1 MAALPDDAF
10 RRPTEDR
17 VDIILPVAG
26 LGTRLRP
33 QTWSKPKPLVSIAG
47 KPILAHVLD
56 RVMPVNPV
64 KLVFITGF
72 LGDQIEEWAR
82 ANYDLPMEFVVQP
95 EMLGQ
100 TDAIIRTRNI
110 VHDDALILFPDMIF
124 EADFSGLS
132 TVDAD
137 AVMFTK
143 EVEDPSALGIAV
155 VEGDRITKL
164 VEKPNQPISNLA
176 VIGIYYFK
184 KMSEL
189 FEAIDE
195 QMAKGIKLKNEYFIA
210 DAIQL
215 MIDGGAKV
223 ITAPVSA
230 WEDCGNAEA
239 LLATNQFLLRRQ
251 QCSIEDRGDSIVIGP
266 SVVAPDVKLE
276 RAIVG
281 PFASIGAGAV
291 IRDSVVRDAIVEEGA
306 EIESAVLEHSI
317 VGRAAVVRGRATR
330 LNVGDTSATEL

>member
-1 MAALPDDAF
+1 
-10 RRPTEDR
+10 

-47 KPILAHVLD
+47 KPILGHVLD
-56 RVMPVNPV
+56 RVMPVNPD

-72 LGDQIEEWAR
+72 LGDQIEEWVR

-100 TDAIIRTRNI
+100 TDAIIRTRDV
-110 VHDDALILFPDMIF
+110 VHNDALILFPDMIF
-124 EADFSGLS
+124 EADFGGLAS
-132 TVDAD
+132 IDAD
-137 AVMFTK
+137 AVIFTK
-143 EVEDPSALGIAV
+143 EVDDPSALGIVV

-164 VEKPNQPISNLA
+164 IEKPREPLSNLA
-176 VIGIYYFK
+176 VIGIYYFR

-189 FEAIDE
+189 FRAIEE

-215 MIDGGAKV
+215 MIDGGAKIV
-223 ITAPVSA
+223 TSPVSA

-251 QCSIEDRGDSIVIGP
+251 ECETEIRGNSVIVGP
-266 SVVAPDVKLE
+266 SVVAPDATLE

-281 PFASIGAGAV
+281 PFASVSAGAV
-291 IRDSVVRDAIVEEGA
+291 IRDAIVRDAIVEEGA
-306 EIESAVLEHSI
+306 EIESTMLEHSI
-317 VGRAAVVRGRATR
+317 VGRDATVRGRASR
-330 LNVGDTSATEL
+330 LNVGDMSTTEL

>member
-1 MAALPDDAF
+1 
-10 RRPTEDR
+10 

-47 KPILAHVLD
+47 KPILGHVLD
-56 RVMPVNPV
+56 RVMPVNPD
-64 KLVFITGF
+64 KLVFVTGF

-100 TDAIIRTRNI
+100 TDAIIRTRDVVQN
-110 VHDDALILFPDMIF
+110 DALILFPDMIF
-124 EADFSGLS
+124 EADFGGLAS
-132 TVDAD
+132 IDAD

-143 EVEDPSALGIAV
+143 QVDDPSALGIVV

-164 VEKPNQPISNLA
+164 IEKPKEPLSNLA

-184 KMSEL
+184 KMTEL
-189 FEAIDE
+189 FRAIEE

-223 ITAPVSA
+223 VTSPVSA

-251 QCSIEDRGDSIVIGP
+251 GCETEFRGDSVIVGP
-266 SVVAPDVKLE
+266 SVVAPDATLE

-281 PFASIGAGAV
+281 PFASVSAGAV
-291 IRDSVVRDAIVEEGA
+291 IRDAIVRDAIVEESA
-306 EIESAVLEHSI
+306 EIESAMLEHSI
-317 VGRAAVVRGRATR
+317 VGKDATVRGRASR
-330 LNVGDTSATEL
+330 LNVGDLSTTEL